1 MKKIIKTLLVVMVLV
16 LALAVFTACEK
27 TDCDHNYVQEFLP
40 GYDATCTTDG
50 LRPGYKCSN
59 CGEVTKEQVVVP
71 AYGHNMA
78 EATCTAPST
87 CTRGD
92 CTYTEGEALGHSF
105 TIEVEAKD
113 ATCLDGYTAHKEC
126 DRCGAKNEE
135 YEVLPGDNENGH
147 EFNEDEFFYYPSAP
161 TCTEGAYI
169 AGYCVYCEGGFI
181 LDEVAPLGHTWVG
194 GDCTTPATCS
204 VCEAEGEFVH
214 NVGEDG
220 VCADCGIVFVSTQA
234 ELQAALDNAVKGTTI
249 QLMPNVSYGVVYLRP
264 SANEGVTKVVDWVG
278 NNYRYETYSLFE
290 DLTILGAEGATID
303 AIEIEGG
310 TYYNTEHSQSE
321 TYPIMLSLI
330 ELKNVLI
337 EGVTF
342 TGNGGYDPQNHGN
355 VINLSG
361 GNIKVDGLTL
371 ENCVLDNEENNARL
385 IYKTESTTTVHKY
398 EYEGVEYTFS
408 PTLKNIT
415 VTGCTFNGGYMG
427 LELRETENVTITN
440 NEFNVADRNILLA
453 VNTGCTYTGT
463 ITITGN
469 VSNGAAERFVRGDG
483 IGDAT
488 LVITGNTI
496 NDYVGE
502 DLDYI
507 KVTGAT
513 GTTTVENN
521 TITDGSEE
529 GNREFTVVV
538 Q

>member
-16 LALAVFTACEK
+16 LALAVFAACEQV
-27 TDCDHNYVQEFLP
+27 DCDHNYVQEFLP

-59 CGEVTKEQVVVP
+59 CGEVTKEQAVVP
-71 AYGHNMA
+71 AYGHIMA

-92 CTYTEGEALGHSF
+92 CTHTEGEALGHSF
-105 TIEVEAKD
+105 TDLVPAK
-113 ATCLDGYTAHKEC
+113 
-126 DRCGAKNEE
+126 
-135 YEVLPGDNENGH
+135 
-147 EFNEDEFFYYPSAP
+147 AP
-161 TCTEGAYI
+161 TCTE
-169 AGYCVYCEGGFI
+169 AGYTEHRTCYVCGAANEEYAVVEATGHAWGEPFVY
-181 LDEVAPLGHTWVG
+181 A
-194 GDCTTPATCS
+194 PATCTENGIMAVQCANCGGKMKYS
-204 VCEAEGEFVH
+204 DIPATH

-220 VCADCGIVFVSTQA
+220 VCTGCGIVFVSTQA

-337 EGVTF
+337 KGVTF

-385 IYKTESTTTVHKY
+385 IYKTESTTNVHKY
-398 EYEGVEYTFS
+398 EYDGAEYTFS

-440 NEFNVADRNILLA
+440 NEFNVADRNILLPA
-453 VNTGCTYTGT
+453 NTGCTYTGT

-488 LVITGNTI
+488 LIITGNTI

>member
-1 MKKIIKTLLVVMVLV
+1 MKKIIKTLLVVMVVV
-16 LALAVFTACEK
+16 LALTVFVACDNTQTTEPTGCK
-27 TDCDHNYVQEFLP
+27 HDCVQEYLP
-40 GYDATCTTDG
+40 GYDATCTEDG
-50 LRPGYKCSN
+50 LRPGFKCPD
-59 CGEVTKEQVVVP
+59 CGEFTKEQVVVP
-71 AYGHNMA
+71 ARGHKWA
-78 EATCTAPST
+78 DATCTTPKT
-87 CTRGD
+87 CTECD
-92 CTYTEGEALGHSF
+92 ATEGEALGHSF

-113 ATCLDGYTAHKEC
+113 AACEEIGYTAHKKC
-126 DRCGAKNEE
+126 DVCGAPNEDYVE
-135 YEVLPGDNENGH
+135 YEALEHNFP
-147 EFNEDEFFYYPSAP
+147 EDGYFYYPSAP
-161 TCTEGAYI
+161 TCEAGAYI
-169 AGYCVYCEGGFI
+169 VNVCTICEEMFAFGQE
-181 LDEVAPLGHTWVG
+181 DALG
-194 GDCTTPATCS
+194 
-204 VCEAEGEFVH
+204 H

-220 VCADCGIVFVSTQA
+220 VCTGCGIVFVSTQA

-361 GNIKVDGLTL
+361 NNIKVDGLTL

-385 IYKTESTTTVHKY
+385 IYKTESTTAVHKY
-398 EYEGVEYTFS
+398 EYDGAEYTFS

-440 NEFNVADRNILLA
+440 NEFNVADRNILLP